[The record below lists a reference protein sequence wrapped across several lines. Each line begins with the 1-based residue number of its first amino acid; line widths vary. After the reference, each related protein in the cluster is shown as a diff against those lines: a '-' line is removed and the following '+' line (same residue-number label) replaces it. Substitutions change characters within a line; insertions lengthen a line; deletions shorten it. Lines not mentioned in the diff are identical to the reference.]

1 MDANA
6 AAVAGVADADLLA
19 RAANGDNVA
28 FDRLLAPRLDR
39 LYRISRAIV
48 SDDASVRDVLQEACL
63 RAWRQLGGL
72 RDPARFDAW
81 LTQIVVNQCR
91 THLSRHRARAVREIP
106 MDAAETGQVEAH
118 RPAGAMGDEVVD
130 AEAIRRAF
138 RRLDPDKRSLLVL
151 HYVESRPLG
160 EIASVLGIPTGTV
173 KWRLSRAR
181 EALERA
187 LEAER

>member
-1 MDANA
+1 
-6 AAVAGVADADLLA
+6 
-19 RAANGDNVA
+19 
-28 FDRLLAPRLDR
+28 
-39 LYRISRAIV
+39 
-48 SDDASVRDVLQEACL
+48 
-63 RAWRQLGGL
+63 
-72 RDPARFDAW
+72 
-81 LTQIVVNQCR
+81 
-91 THLSRHRARAVREIP
+91 
-106 MDAAETGQVEAH
+106 
-118 RPAGAMGDEVVD
+118 MGDEVVD

-160 EIASVLGIPTGTV
+160 EIAGVLGIPTGTV